1 MTDTLINISPIDG
14 RYNKYT
20 KPLADYFSEYGL
32 FRYRVFVELEYFLKL
47 IDILNI
53 KIENGKE
60 LKLIHDN
67 FNINECKIIKQ
78 HESTINHD
86 VKAVEYYLKD
96 KFTELNVPYTNLIHF
111 GLTSQDINNTA
122 LTLSIKDYIEV
133 SYIPNINKILNI
145 TEKLHNKWNTAVM
158 ISRTHGQPAVPT
170 SMGKEIKVFNYR
182 LQQQLELMVNLK
194 YYGKFGGA
202 SGNLNAHY
210 FAYPD
215 INWDKFGDNFL
226 KNIGL
231 IRSKYTTQ
239 IDNYDSISNIFDC
252 IKRKCVILVD
262 MCRDIWHYISINY
275 LVQSINK
282 NEVGSSTMPHKVNPI
297 NFENAEGNLL
307 IAISLLEFMS
317 RKLPVSRLQRDLT
330 DSTVT
335 RNIGV
340 IFGHIEIAYQNI
352 FIGLS
357 KLDVNK
363 ETIEL
368 DLNENI
374 VVITEGI
381 QTYLRRIG
389 DNNAYEK
396 VKDFSRSNQK
406 ITIEKINEFI
416 KSLNLNELDTN
427 NLLNLKIKNYTGNVE
442 LNNN

>member
-1 MTDTLINISPIDG
+1 MTDTLTNISPIDG
-14 RYNKYT
+14 RYTRYT
-20 KPLADYFSEYGL
+20 KHLSSYFSEYGL
-32 FRYRVFVELEYFLKL
+32 FKYRVFVEIKYFSELTNVLE
-47 IDILNI
+47 I
-53 KIENGKE
+53 KINRLKDI
-60 LKLIHDN
+60 KLIHDN
-67 FNINECKIIKQ
+67 FDINECKIIKQ
-78 HESTINHD
+78 HESKINHD

-96 KFTELNVPYTNLIHF
+96 KFIELNVPYTNLIHF

-145 TEKLHNKWNTAVM
+145 TDKLYNKWNTAIM
-158 ISRTHGQPAVPT
+158 IARTHGQPAVPT

-182 LQQQLELMVNLK
+182 LQQQLELMLNLK

-215 INWDKFGDNFL
+215 INWDEFGDSFL

-317 RKLPVSRLQRDLT
+317 RKLPISRLQRDLT

-340 IFGHIEIAYQNI
+340 IFGHIEIAYQNLYV
-352 FIGLS
+352 GLN
-357 KLDVNK
+357 KLDINK
-363 ETIEL
+363 EIMNL

-406 ITIEKINEFI
+406 ITIEKINQFI
-416 KSLNLNELDTN
+416 KSLNLNESDTN
-427 NLLNLKIKNYTGNVE
+427 NLLNLNIIKYTGNIE